1 MNKMLKMVYKL
12 KIHVG
17 GGLICNKTTVD
28 LLGMAGDG
36 KRSFWA
42 TLKLVTNC
50 MLLLESLID
59 ILRENLKQ

>member
-28 LLGMAGDG
+28 LLGMAGDS
-36 KRSFWA
+36 KRSFWV

>member
-28 LLGMAGDG
+28 LLGMAGDS
-36 KRSFWA
+36 KRSF
-42 TLKLVTNC
+42 
-50 MLLLESLID
+50 
-59 ILRENLKQ
+59 

>member
-1 MNKMLKMVYKL
+1 MTKMLKMVYKL

-28 LLGMAGDG
+28 LLGMAGDS